1 MYGHIGQR
9 LILMV
14 VTLIGVA
21 TITFFLS
28 RILPGSP
35 VEMMVG
41 YRATAEAVEAAKK
54 ELGLDKP
61 LHIQYVRFVSDAL
74 RGDFGISLQTKQPVI
89 EEIGRRALAT
99 LELASLTTVLLIVVG
114 VPIGVISAV
123 HRNTPVDHAVRTLSI
138 AGVALPAFMLG
149 MLLQMVFYG
158 WLGWLPLQG
167 RLSAE
172 IYLDHPFA
180 QVTGLFLVDTL
191 LSGDW
196 VAFKDAL
203 AHIVLPLTTLTL
215 VTLPL
220 VTRITRNM
228 MMDVLQE
235 DFVRTALAYGIA
247 RRTVYYRYALKAML
261 IPLMTVV
268 GLTFGYLLGGSVIV
282 EFVFDWPGLGA
293 YVARSIASS
302 DFPATVGVTV
312 VLATAYLTINLIVDL
327 LYYVADPRLRVA

>member
-1 MYGHIGQR
+1 MSRHISQR
-9 LILMV
+9 LILMI

-41 YRATAEAVEAAKK
+41 YRANAEAVEAAKK

-61 LHIQYVRFVSDAL
+61 LHIQYVRFLGDAL

-99 LELASLTTVLLIVVG
+99 IELASLTTLLLIVVG

-123 HRNTPVDHAVRTLSI
+123 RSNTPVDHAVRTLSI

-149 MLLQMVFYG
+149 MLLQMIFYG
-158 WLGWLPLQG
+158 WLDWLPLQG

-172 IYLDHPFA
+172 TFLDHDFPR
-180 QVTGLFLVDTL
+180 VTGLFLVDTL
-191 LSGDW
+191 LGGDW
-196 VAFKDAL
+196 VAFKDAV

-215 VTLPL
+215 VTLPM

-235 DFVRTALAYGIA
+235 EFVRTALAYGIP
-247 RRTVYYRYALKAML
+247 RRQVYYRYALKAML
-261 IPLMTVV
+261 IPLMTVI
-268 GLTFGYLLGGSVIV
+268 GLTFGYLLGGSVVV

-302 DFPATVGVTV
+302 DFPATVGVTI
-312 VLATAYLTINLIVDL
+312 VLATAYLTVNLIVDL
-327 LYYVADPRLRVA
+327 LYYVADPRLRAA